1 MSYCKHCQIHYES
14 DQKDC
19 VLCQQ
24 PLVETTTPIKS
35 YYPTFKKQKTL
46 APLIKY
52 FMYINFMTMIITI
65 IIDAQDLVFEFSII
79 VSLSNLYAIVLASFI
94 FIPEFW
100 TTKISK
106 FLSLTLLGLLLLTL
120 VIRETYWF
128 IDYVLPLTL
137 TANILLVGIV
147 GLFYKKNDDLIFELF
162 VLIVLGFIP
171 GVLQITQVT
180 IEHTPS
186 IISFIISLTLFTFIL
201 LFRRK
206 LLFEAIKRRFHL

>member
-46 APLIKY
+46 VPLIKY

-65 IIDAQDLVFEFSII
+65 FIDAQDLVFEFSII

>member
-1 MSYCKHCQIHYES
+1 MSYCKHCQIQYES
-14 DQKDC
+14 DQKKC

-24 PLVETTTPIKS
+24 PLVESEIPVKS
-35 YYPTFKKQKTL
+35 YYPSFKKQKTL

-52 FMYINFMTMIITI
+52 FMYLNFMSMVITLF
-65 IIDAQDLVFEFSII
+65 IDAQDLVFEFSII

-137 TANILLVGIV
+137 TANILLVGFV
-147 GLFYKKNDDLIFELF
+147 GLFYKRNDDLIFELF
-162 VLIVLGFIP
+162 VLIMLGFIP
-171 GVLQITQVT
+171 GILQITQIT

-186 IISFIISLTLFTFIL
+186 IISFVISLTLFTFIL
-201 LFRRK
+201 SFRRK